1 MPAAR
6 RDTVECFA
14 HIGSDNPRPR
24 SVFLKAARE
33 TFEDL
38 ARAPAMGV
46 VCPFRGVRRWRI
58 QRFESYLVFYRD
70 TGRAIEIIRVVHGAR
85 NIERL
90 FEEP

>member
-1 MPAAR
+1 
-6 RDTVECFA
+6 
-14 HIGSDNPRPR
+14 
-24 SVFLKAARE
+24 
-33 TFEDL
+33 
-38 ARAPAMGV
+38 MGV